1 VTPPPQADVDA
12 LIDDLRAEQWSLLD
26 GTSGLGRDA
35 WVTPVAA
42 HGWDVRDTVAHLA
55 DTNEL
60 ALDTMNDGPRS
71 LNVFAGRLASAE
83 DVTFWGVQRG
93 RRLTGDQVREWFAT
107 TSAAECARLAELE
120 PAVRVPWG
128 LGMGVP
134 AFTTARLM
142 ETWAHGL
149 DVRVALGLPTAPSN
163 RLRHVAFL
171 GYRAL
176 PYAATV
182 AGEELLGLVRV
193 ELTSP
198 DGLDVWEL
206 GPPDA
211 ADRIT
216 GPAED
221 FCRVFVQRLDPAD
234 SALVAEG
241 DAAEQ
246 ALRIARAYL

>member
-1 VTPPPQADVDA
+1 MSPSPTRDVAA
-12 LIDDLRAEQWSLLD
+12 LIDDLRAEQRSLLD
-26 GTSGLGRDA
+26 ATADLDRGA

-42 HGWDVRDTVAHLA
+42 RGWDVRDSVAHLA

-71 LNVFAGRLASAE
+71 LNVFASRLASAD

-93 RRLTGDQVREWFAT
+93 RKLTGDQVREWFAT
-107 TSAAECARLAELE
+107 TSAAECARIGELA
-120 PAVRVPWG
+120 PGTRVPWG
-128 LGMGVP
+128 LGMGVA

-149 DVRVALGLPTAPSN
+149 DVRVALGLPTAPSD

-171 GYRAL
+171 SYRAL

-182 AGEELLGLVRV
+182 AGEELLAPVRV
-193 ELTSP
+193 ELTGP
-198 DGLDVWEL
+198 DGVDVWEL

-211 ADRIT
+211 LDRIT

-221 FCRVFVQRLDPAD
+221 FCRVFVQRLDPTD
-234 SALVAEG
+234 SQLVAEG